1 MKKNFVT
8 PACLMFLVMT
18 LLVSCQSQ
26 QAEEPSW
33 EDKLKETVNQFGH
46 RNWILVVDKA
56 FPALSSKDIEVI
68 NTDASMTTVLKKTLD
83 LTVRSLHVKPIVY
96 VDQEF
101 AFITEGQIAG
111 IENIRKDLHASIQ
124 EFQPQTIAHE
134 KVFSLVTEKSAMF
147 KVLVLKTTEVIPY
160 SSVFIELDCRYWSA
174 VQEKA
179 LRDRMTQ

>member
-26 QAEEPSW
+26 QAEEPAW
-33 EDKLKETVNQFGH
+33 EDKLQATVENFGH

-56 FPALSSKDIEVI
+56 FPALSSKDIEVV
-68 NTDASMTTVLKKTLD
+68 NTDTSMTTVLKKTLD
-83 LTVRSLHVKPIVY
+83 LTARSSHVKPIVY
-96 VDQEF
+96 IDQEF
-101 AFITEGQIAG
+101 AFITEGQIPG
-111 IENIRKDLHASIQ
+111 IENIRRDLHASIM
-124 EFQPQTIAHE
+124 EFQPRTIAHE
-134 KVFSLVTEKSAMF
+134 EVFSLVTEKSAMF

-174 VQEKA
+174 EQEKA